1 MKRKWG
7 PYLGAGYSKETISL
21 KVKVSRNQDLEL

>member
-7 PYLGAGYSKETISL
+7 PYLGVGYSKETISL
-21 KVKVSRNQDLEL
+21 KVCVSRIQDLDV